1 MYSHEIEVSYFAAGI
16 AAHLSS
22 DETLDWTKGTID
34 KTEFNN
40 ELVSTYIEEQVIC
53 MLKMFGR

>member
-40 ELVSTYIEEQVIC
+40 ELVSIS
-53 MLKMFGR
+53 